1 MPHDSFVSPRN
12 RSRGIMGARTLFPLL
27 ALVLAACGSGDSGG
41 DSGAAA
47 ESIPENERY
56 GGTAVVAISLEPQAL
71 NVLTGDMGGEPG
83 MMKRDL
89 LFSPLIRY
97 DKNLEPVPWLAER
110 WDTLRVA
117 PDTLE
122 LTFHLR
128 RDVQWHDG
136 VPVTAEDVKFT
147 FERLM
152 DPRTAYAGAYI
163 FAMYA
168 PKAALVDR
176 YTVKFRLRSHS
187 DFLEGWYWNPPV
199 PKHLLGDVAPEQIRT
214 HTFGTHPV
222 GNGPF
227 RFVRRVPGQEW
238 VFEANPN
245 FPKALGGRPYLERVI
260 FRVIPMK
267 TTLVTELLTG
277 AIDVWLGVKPSEADR
292 LARTPGVR
300 LIAYSYSKWDY
311 LAWNARLPM
320 FDTPEER
327 RALTL
332 AIDRQ
337 ALVDAVL
344 HGHGTVG
351 RSTVTP
357 AHWSFT
363 ANDPAT
369 LLPYDTAEARRL
381 LAGAGWRDR
390 NGDGVLEDEQGRPFR
405 FTLKTIQGDDAWK
418 EVVEIVQA
426 QLKRIGV
433 DAQPQLLEFNALIA
447 LGEGSPNR
455 DGVRI
460 RDFEAV
466 ALHFYDDFRKDDSQI
481 LHSRNADRSVYQWTG
496 FSHPRADWLMDTLKV
511 IADRETARPLWR
523 EYQRLI
529 VQESPF
535 TLLFYPERLIAVR
548 TRLKGVEADA
558 RGDLLTV
565 TRWWVPPGERRA
577 AERRNP

>member
-1 MPHDSFVSPRN
+1 
-12 RSRGIMGARTLFPLL
+12 
-27 ALVLAACGSGDSGG
+27 
-41 DSGAAA
+41 
-47 ESIPENERY
+47 
-56 GGTAVVAISLEPQAL
+56 
-71 NVLTGDMGGEPG
+71 
-83 MMKRDL
+83 
-89 LFSPLIRY
+89 
-97 DKNLEPVPWLAER
+97 
-110 WDTLRVA
+110 
-117 PDTLE
+117 
-122 LTFHLR
+122 
-128 RDVQWHDG
+128 
-136 VPVTAEDVKFT
+136 
-147 FERLM
+147 
-152 DPRTAYAGAYI
+152 
-163 FAMYA
+163 
-168 PKAALVDR
+168 
-176 YTVKFRLRSHS
+176 
-187 DFLEGWYWNPPV
+187 
-199 PKHLLGDVAPEQIRT
+199 
-214 HTFGTHPV
+214 
-222 GNGPF
+222 
-227 RFVRRVPGQEW
+227 
-238 VFEANPN
+238 
-245 FPKALGGRPYLERVI
+245 
-260 FRVIPMK
+260 VIPAK

-277 AIDVWLGVKPSEADR
+277 AVDVWLGAKPSEADR

-300 LIAYSYSKWDY
+300 LMAYSYSKWDY
-311 LAWNARLPM
+311 LAWNTRLPF

-344 HGHGTVG
+344 HGHGTIG

-357 AHWSFT
+357 AHWSFN
-363 ANDPAT
+363 ANDPAI

-426 QLKRIGV
+426 QLRRIGV

-455 DGVRI
+455 DGVRN

-496 FSHPRADWLMDTLKV
+496 FSHPRADWLLDTLKV
-511 IADRETARPLWR
+511 MEDREAARPFWS

-529 VQESPF
+529 VHESPF

-548 TRLKGVEADA
+548 TRLQGVGADA
-558 RGDLLTV
+558 RSDLLTV
-565 TRWWVPPGERRA
+565 ARWWVPPDERRA